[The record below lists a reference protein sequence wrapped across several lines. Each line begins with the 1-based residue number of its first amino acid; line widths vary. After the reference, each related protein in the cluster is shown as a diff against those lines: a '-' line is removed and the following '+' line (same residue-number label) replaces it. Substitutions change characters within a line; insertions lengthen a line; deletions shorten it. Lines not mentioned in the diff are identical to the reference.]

1 MKFVK
6 FKGGLGNQ
14 LFQYVFLRRL
24 ELLFGQEVKADLS
37 YYKGIADDD
46 IRKPRIFSFN
56 VKLNVANGEELK
68 KVLYFNH
75 IGDPKTLF
83 YKIGIFVEK
92 SLNRRYYFEK
102 TREYI
107 DTSKILGYTYY
118 DGYWQSYK
126 YACDVER
133 EITNEV
139 ILSTPLTNK
148 TKLWIDMLSRENAVF
163 VGIRLGDYLDKK
175 NRKIFGSI
183 SKEYYLRGMD
193 TIRANVLNP
202 TFLVF
207 SNDINTVKEEFAD
220 MKNIFFFDDEV
231 SDEEELIIRANCKHA
246 IISNSTYNWWG
257 AWLIPGNDK
266 MVIAPK
272 QWFADGRKIDIV
284 PPDWI
289 TI

>member
-24 ELLFGQEVKADLS
+24 ELLFGQEAKADLS
-37 YYKGIADDD
+37 YYKGVADDN

-56 VKLNVANGEELK
+56 VKLSVANDEELK

-75 IGDPKTLF
+75 SSDPKTLF

-107 DTSKILGYTYY
+107 DTLEILGYTYY

-126 YACDVER
+126 YVCDIES
-133 EITNEV
+133 EITKEV
-139 ILSTPLTNK
+139 TLSTPLTNK
-148 TKLWIDMLSRENAVF
+148 TKSWIDVLSRENSVF

-207 SNDINTVKEEFAD
+207 SNDINTVKGEFAD
-220 MKNIFFFDDEV
+220 IKNLFFFDDEV

-272 QWFADGRKIDIV
+272 QWFADGRKSDIF
-284 PPDWI
+284 PPNWI

>member
-1 MKFVK
+1 MKIVK

-24 ELLFGQEVKADLS
+24 ELLFGQEAKADLS
-37 YYKGIADDD
+37 YYKGVTNDN

-56 VKLNVANGEELK
+56 VKLNVASYEELRTA
-68 KVLYFNH
+68 LYLNH
-75 IGDPKTLF
+75 SGDPKTLF

-107 DTSKILGYTYY
+107 DTSEILDYTYY

-126 YACDVER
+126 YVRDIEGEMR
-133 EITNEV
+133 KEV
-139 ILSTPLTNK
+139 TLSTPLTNK
-148 TKLWIDMLSRENAVF
+148 TKSWIDMLGRENAVF
-163 VGIRLGDYLDKK
+163 VGIRSGDYLDKK
-175 NRKIFGSI
+175 NRKIFGNI

-193 TIRANVLNP
+193 AIRVNVPNP
-202 TFLVF
+202 TFLFF
-207 SNDINTVKEEFAD
+207 SNDIKTVKEEFAD
-220 MKNIFFFDDEV
+220 IKNVVFFDDKV
-231 SDEEELIIRANCKHA
+231 PDEEELIIRASCKHA

-266 MVIAPK
+266 MVIAPR
-272 QWFADGRKIDIV
+272 QWYADGRKSDIV